1 MQSIAYTKKLAC
13 YNKKM
18 SLFHALLVQIQFKY
32 SSLEKKNCQ
41 MDSKNRQNLKLH
53 NSSYLMT
60 TKKIAS
66 KTLTRTSLCLKIS
79 KNPSKFS
86 ETSSD
91 MARFVNYIHDNF
103 CKFISNFYHR
113 LPI

>member
-32 SSLEKKNCQ
+32 SSLETKFKNCQ

-60 TKKIAS
+60 TKKLQVKLQLEHHSDS
-66 KTLTRTSLCLKIS
+66 KSQRILLSSLKLLRRWLVS
-79 KNPSKFS
+79 
-86 ETSSD
+86 
-91 MARFVNYIHDNF
+91 
-103 CKFISNFYHR
+103 
-113 LPI
+113 

>member
-1 MQSIAYTKKLAC
+1 MNQFMQSIAYTKKLAC

-32 SSLEKKNCQ
+32 SSLEKKFKNCQ

-66 KTLTRTSLCLKIS
+66 KTPTRTSL
-79 KNPSKFS
+79 
-86 ETSSD
+86 
-91 MARFVNYIHDNF
+91 
-103 CKFISNFYHR
+103 
-113 LPI
+113 